1 MLASQRQ
8 SQIADR
14 LAEFGAVRVTDLAA
28 ALGVSEM
35 TVRRDLERMQSTG
48 LLTKVHGGAV
58 PIGRSAEEPGFDT
71 KLSRA
76 TAEKAAIARAALS
89 LVRPGSS
96 VALSAG
102 TTTWSIAR
110 LLPGVTGI
118 TVLTNSLSAAVEI
131 HHHGPTT
138 PVVLSGG
145 MRTPSDALVGP
156 VADSTI
162 RSLYVDVLFLGVHGM
177 DPDAGYTTP
186 NLAEGE
192 TNRTL
197 VANSRRVVVVADSS
211 KWRTIGLSRIAP
223 LEAADVVVTDDR
235 LPLDARRVLGDA
247 SELILAP
254 VGADLVQDAG

>member
-8 SQIADR
+8 SHIADQ
-14 LAEFGAVRVTDLAA
+14 LAEFRAVSVTELAA
-28 ALGVSEM
+28 SLGVSEM
-35 TVRRDLERMQSTG
+35 TVRRDLDRMQDAE

-58 PIGRSAEEPGFDT
+58 PVGRSAEEPGFET

-76 TAEKAAIARAALS
+76 TAEKAAIACAALS
-89 LVRPGSS
+89 LVRPSSS

-110 LLPGVTGI
+110 ILPGVAGI
-118 TVLTNSLSAAVEI
+118 TVLTNSLSAVVEI
-131 HHHGPTT
+131 HRHGPTT

-156 VADSTI
+156 VADTAI
-162 RSLYVDVLFLGVHGM
+162 RSLYVAVLFLGVHGM

-186 NLAEGE
+186 NLAEAE

-211 KWRTIGLSRIAP
+211 KWRTIGMSRIAP
-223 LEAADVVVTDDR
+223 LDAADVVVTDEG
-235 LPLDARRVLGDA
+235 LSLDARPVLDGSTD
-247 SELILAP
+247 LIVAP
-254 VGADLVQDAG
+254 VGVDLVQEAG